1 MKSFQPKRD
10 PSYSSGTAVNNN
22 PGANS
27 ASGVGMASSTI
38 VGTNGQGLMSNAPK
52 PGGQQQ

>member
-10 PSYSSGTAVNNN
+10 PSYSSGTTVNNN

-38 VGTNGQGLMSNAPK
+38 VGTAGQGLMSNAPK
-52 PGGQQQ
+52 PGGQQ